1 MIFAESHRF
10 KGSCAVRRSLHPYT
24 LIPLSWL
31 SLSRNVTM
39 GDERRKLDAKLL
51 KCHNHPHGSS
61 QRLYVSVHYS
71 KSIRG

>member
-39 GDERRKLDAKLL
+39 GDEQRKRDTKLL
-51 KCHNHPHGSS
+51 
-61 QRLYVSVHYS
+61 
-71 KSIRG
+71 